1 LRPGRHAWVQVA
13 EGTVTL
19 DGQPLKA
26 GDGAAVSEEAAL
38 DLAATAPV
46 NLVLFDLAREPSPFR
61 GVFVPW

>member
-1 LRPGRHAWVQVA
+1 VA

-19 DGQPLKA
+19 DGQPPKA